1 MTSAHA
7 ITLKTYG
14 AVFTAL
20 LILTALTTGVAFLD
34 LGSYFN
40 TVIALT
46 IACAKATLVVLYFM
60 HLRYSRPLTWVI
72 AGAGL
77 FWFLIMMS
85 LTLSDVLTRETVG
98 TLFAEAPR
106 FRVCQLN
113 PSVESFHST
122 IFMTI
127 NRRHWR

>member
-60 HLRYSRPLTWVI
+60 HLRYSLAADLGHCRRRIVLVPHHDEFDPKRCADPRNCWHSY
-72 AGAGL
+72 
-77 FWFLIMMS
+77 S
-85 LTLSDVLTRETVG
+85 LRLPAFGFVS
-98 TLFAEAPR
+98 
-106 FRVCQLN
+106 
-113 PSVESFHST
+113 
-122 IFMTI
+122 
-127 NRRHWR
+127 

>member
-14 AVFTAL
+14 AIFAAL
-20 LILTALTTGVAFLD
+20 LVLTALTTGVAFLD

-60 HLRYSRPLTWVI
+60 HLRYSRPLTWVM

-77 FWFLIMMS
+77 FCFLILMTFTMG
-85 LTLSDVLTRETVG
+85 DVLTRENITGLV
-98 TLFAEAPR
+98 R
-106 FRVCQLN
+106 
-113 PSVESFHST
+113 
-122 IFMTI
+122 
-127 NRRHWR
+127 